1 MEIAYIVVFLGLL
14 IFMSHFFNAMFDRT
28 RIPNAFLLLIIGI
41 LVGPVS
47 SVIKPE
53 DFGQLGAVFTT
64 ITLIVILFE
73 SGISLKFHE
82 IKRAI
87 GTATALTV
95 LNFVLT
101 MGVMAVVFYYLTSL
115 KHMGQQGWI
124 AAFFLGAILG
134 GTSSAVVIPMVRQ
147 LRLGRKGQA
156 VLVLESAL
164 SDVLCLVVGLA
175 LLDSMEAWAVDF
187 TPLFHKIWQSFLFAI
202 FIGIFA
208 GLMWI
213 FFHNRVPRL
222 KDSMFST
229 FAFAFVV
236 YGITELAGFNGGIAT
251 LAFGV
256 VMGNATAITWLK
268 VMKLIYGERTNRVQF
283 HEQMFYSEF
292 VFILQTYFFVY
303 IGINIRFGHPS
314 TYLIALLVVVV
325 NILMRVVTVKT
336 LPRKNLDAR
345 DRTIMSIMTPKGLVP
360 AVLASLPLFMGI
372 AGGHLIQ
379 EVAYAVVFVSIMICS
394 LLVMVVEKRK
404 GEKKDSAIYIKTDE
418 VEGSMDV
425 IEQSDYEDEEESVDL
440 WSKDVNISD
449 QQDSHSG
456 ADEGDGEKSL

>member
-14 IFMSHFFNAMFDRT
+14 IFLSHFFNAIFDKT
-28 RIPNAFLLLIIGI
+28 RIPNAFLLLTIGI
-41 LVGPVS
+41 LVGPATS
-47 SVIKPE
+47 LIKPE
-53 DFGQLGAVFTT
+53 DFGQLGGVFTT

-82 IKRAI
+82 IRKAI
-87 GTATALTV
+87 VTATALTV
-95 LNFVLT
+95 LNFILA
-101 MGVMAVVFYYLTSL
+101 MGVMAVLFYYLTSL
-115 KHMGQQGWI
+115 RHMGPQGWI

-147 LRLGRKGQA
+147 LRLGKKGQA

-175 LLDSMEAWAVDF
+175 LLDSMRAWEVDF
-187 TPLFHKIWQSFLFAI
+187 SPLFNKIWQSFLFAI
-202 FIGIFA
+202 FIGLFA
-208 GLMWI
+208 GMMWI

-251 LAFGV
+251 LAFGI

-268 VMKLIYGERTNRVQF
+268 PMKVLYGEKTNRIQF

-314 TYLIALLVVVV
+314 TYIIALIAVAI
-325 NILMRVVTVKT
+325 NILMRTGTVKI

-345 DRTIMSIMTPKGLVP
+345 DRTIMSVMSPKGLVP

-372 AGGHLIQ
+372 AGGELIQ

-394 LLVMVVEKRK
+394 LLVMMIEKRA
-404 GEKKDSAIYIKTDE
+404 GEKKEAAIYIKTDE
-418 VEGSMDV
+418 VEGSFEV
-425 IEQSDYEDEEESVDL
+425 IEKSDEEE
-440 WSKDVNISD
+440 
-449 QQDSHSG
+449 G
-456 ADEGDGEKSL
+456 EEGDESKGTVQEPSDGGDDQKSNGEENK

>member
-14 IFMSHFFNAMFDRT
+14 IFLSHFFNAIFDKT

-41 LVGPVS
+41 VVGPATLL
-47 SVIKPE
+47 IKPE
-53 DFGQLGAVFTT
+53 DFGQLGGVFTT

-82 IKRAI
+82 IRKAI
-87 GTATALTV
+87 LTATALTF
-95 LNFVLT
+95 LNFILT
-101 MGVMAVVFYYLTSL
+101 MGVMAFLFYHLTSL
-115 KHMGQQGWI
+115 RAMGAQGWI

-147 LRLGRKGQA
+147 LRLGKKGQA

-175 LLDSMEAWAVDF
+175 LLESMQAWQVDF
-187 TPLFHKIWQSFLFAI
+187 TPLFNKIWQSFLFAM
-202 FIGIFA
+202 FIGLFA

-213 FFHNRVPRL
+213 FFHNRMPRL

-251 LAFGV
+251 LAFGI
-256 VMGNATAITWLK
+256 VMGNATAITWIRPLK
-268 VMKLIYGERTNRVQF
+268 IIYGKKTNRVQF

-314 TYLIALLVVVV
+314 TYLIALLAVVI
-325 NILMRVVTVKT
+325 NILMRVVTVKM

-345 DRTIMSIMTPKGLVP
+345 DRTIMSIMAPKGLVP
-360 AVLASLPLFMGI
+360 AVLASLPLIMGI
-372 AGGHLIQ
+372 AGGELIQ
-379 EVAYAVVFVSIMICS
+379 EVAYAVVFISIMICS
-394 LLVMVVEKRK
+394 LLVMVVERR
-404 GEKKDSAIYIKTDE
+404 GAEKEGPAIYIKTDE
-418 VEGSMDV
+418 VEESFEI
-425 IEQSDYEDEEESVDL
+425 IERPDDEDTDDDTGGAVEGLPEQKDSDTDEKS
-440 WSKDVNISD
+440 
-449 QQDSHSG
+449 
-456 ADEGDGEKSL
+456 GEKNR